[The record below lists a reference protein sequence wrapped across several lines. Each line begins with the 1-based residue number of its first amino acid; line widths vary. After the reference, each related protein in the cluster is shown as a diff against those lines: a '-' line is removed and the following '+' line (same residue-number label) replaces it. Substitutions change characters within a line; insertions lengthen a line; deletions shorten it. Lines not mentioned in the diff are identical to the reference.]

1 MRSPQAIRLRKWRPR
16 DTSWAEGCAF
26 RLSTWTVFQR
36 TRAPPALFSA
46 WSCQLTLKG
55 QTSSSRDPWQ
65 KHGGFIPRGH
75 RWQDCSSSCQ
85 SHGAQPGPG
94 PRCRGVE
101 PPLGAWS
108 LQTSTWVSLR
118 NGASEAAR
126 TAWPTDFNG
135 VTAAVLKPSL
145 LGQPVSCVLH
155 WDRTKTGGMG
165 QRRPG
170 TVRDIVLN
178 VKTLS

>member
-1 MRSPQAIRLRKWRPR
+1 MASFP
-16 DTSWAEGCAF
+16 EGTGGRTAAAPVS
-26 RLSTWTVFQR
+26 RTELS
-36 TRAPPALFSA
+36 RARGRVA
-46 WSCQLTLKG
+46 
-55 QTSSSRDPWQ
+55 
-65 KHGGFIPRGH
+65 GGWH
-75 RWQDCSSSCQ
+75 
-85 SHGAQPGPG
+85 HGAAE
-94 PRCRGVE
+94 VK